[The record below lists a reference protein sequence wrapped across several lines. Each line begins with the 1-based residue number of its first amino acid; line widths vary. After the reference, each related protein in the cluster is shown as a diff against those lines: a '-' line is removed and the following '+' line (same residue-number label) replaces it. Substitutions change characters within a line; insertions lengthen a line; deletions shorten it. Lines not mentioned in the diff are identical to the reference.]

1 MSDEQWA
8 PAEPT
13 PLAEAITIRQPGA
26 PAAGVQ
32 VAGYTDL
39 VEVAQGGDSI
49 VYRAH
54 QRNVG
59 RDVAIKVLSVGDA
72 ATTARFRRE
81 LEITVRLGRQHPHIV
96 NVLDTT
102 TTSTG
107 EPCLVMDFHDLGS
120 LHDRLRTH
128 GPLPVSEV
136 VEAGTAVA
144 DALTFAHRAGVLHR
158 DVKPQNI
165 LLLPTSYVLSDFG
178 IARMV
183 DSGHTA
189 TMDRF
194 SYRHASPQVLDGLE
208 PTEADDVWS
217 LGSTLFTL
225 LDGRA
230 PFAAD
235 DPADDTALA
244 YLRRVRTSTRRP
256 LARTDLP
263 SGLRELIEGC
273 LHPRPEDRVSSAARA
288 LAALRALPTEGRS
301 WDPGGGDDDGASGG
315 VSGAPAVAA
324 PPVAAPAG
332 AGPPRGEPTG
342 AEPPDAEPPGAGLSM
357 AEPAAGQATHER
369 SNLTASPEAGN
380 AASASPTSSGA
391 ASAGSRAGA
400 ARTSAAV
407 SASAP
412 PAPAGLAP
420 AASTPAAVAPSALAH
435 VTDRGSDVST
445 DAEATGMMPDEDG
458 PADAD
463 HPSPGTAQ
471 QTDEE
476 SSQPRPWRRIVAFLA
491 GVLLAGT
498 AVGVGYQF
506 IRQATAPE
514 PPPPPPPSEMTVPTD
529 PGPVPQEEGPDQA
542 PVGDQQF
549 SPQGLVLVDRGT
561 SAELSWEPPAQ
572 DVDYYLVVLAAEDS
586 ENTEVVHMV
595 AQDVTEYVVQ
605 GLDPDEPQECYA
617 VVGYADDE
625 GQVHTG
631 SSALECR

>member
-13 PLAEAITIRQPGA
+13 PLAEAITTERPGD
-26 PAAGVQ
+26 PAAAVQ

-144 DALTFAHRAGVLHR
+144 DALTFAHQAGVLHR

-217 LGSTLFTL
+217 VGSTLFTL

-273 LHPRPEDRVSSAARA
+273 LHPRPEDRVASAARA

-301 WDPGGGDDDGASGG
+301 WDPAGGDDDASGG
-315 VSGAPAVAA
+315 VSGPSA
-324 PPVAAPAG
+324 VAAPAG
-332 AGPPRGEPTG
+332 AEPSG
-342 AEPPDAEPPGAGLSM
+342 AEPPMAG
-357 AEPAAGQATHER
+357 PAAGQATHER
-369 SNLTASPEAGN
+369 SDLTAPPGAGN
-380 AASASPTSSGA
+380 AA
-391 ASAGSRAGA
+391 
-400 ARTSAAV
+400 
-407 SASAP
+407 
-412 PAPAGLAP
+412 PA
-420 AASTPAAVAPSALAH
+420 PAAVAPSALAH
-435 VTDRGSDVST
+435 VTGRGSDVST
-445 DAEATGMMPDEDG
+445 DAEATGMMPDEEG

-463 HPSPGTAQ
+463 HPSPGAAQ
-471 QTDEE
+471 QADEE

-514 PPPPPPPSEMTVPTD
+514 PPPAPPPSEMTVPTD